1 MKHNISK
8 LKGCSKN
15 SSKREAYSD
24 KCPHEKQKFFLK
36 ELEKGEQTKPKVS
49 RKRVEPK

>member
-15 SSKREAYSD
+15 SSKREAY
-24 KCPHEKQKFFLK
+24 EKQKFSLK
-36 ELEKGEQTKPKVS
+36 ELEKREQTKPKVS